1 MQALRSFMDAAAPQ
15 DGGPYYMRPPASV
28 VGSKAH
34 TPLPVQ
40 LASQPA
46 LTASLDAQ
54 IEEPEHSPRFM
65 RAGTGA
71 PVLLAVGFWFVA
83 ATRAHHVS
91 EIQVHLSQ
99 LLPLIAP
106 QTIMRGGAGLPALLA
121 WGFCYVAAY
130 HSPSCLGS
138 CTPHNCCL

>member
-1 MQALRSFMDAAAPQ
+1 MKLQSSALLTAFSLVVVAQPCNAPCQQPTGVSALQAVRSFLDAAPPQ

-28 VGSKAH
+28 VGSKGR

-65 RAGTGA
+65 RAGAGA
-71 PVLLAVGFWFVA
+71 PALLAVGF
-83 ATRAHHVS
+83 
-91 EIQVHLSQ
+91 
-99 LLPLIAP
+99 
-106 QTIMRGGAGLPALLA
+106 
-121 WGFCYVAAY
+121 
-130 HSPSCLGS
+130 
-138 CTPHNCCL
+138 

>member
-1 MQALRSFMDAAAPQ
+1 MKVAQPCDGAASSTGPCQQPTGVSALQALRSFMDAAAPQ

-28 VGSKAH
+28 VGSKAR

-71 PVLLAVGFWFVA
+71 PVLLAVGYWFVA
-83 ATRAHHVS
+83 A
-91 EIQVHLSQ
+91 
-99 LLPLIAP
+99 
-106 QTIMRGGAGLPALLA
+106 
-121 WGFCYVAAY
+121 Y
-130 HSPSCLGS
+130 
-138 CTPHNCCL
+138 

>member
-1 MQALRSFMDAAAPQ
+1 MSALQAVRSFLDAAPPQ

-28 VGSKAH
+28 VGSKGR

-65 RAGTGA
+65 RAGAGA
-71 PVLLAVGFWFVA
+71 
-83 ATRAHHVS
+83 
-91 EIQVHLSQ
+91 
-99 LLPLIAP
+99 
-106 QTIMRGGAGLPALLA
+106 PALLA
-121 WGFCYVAAY
+121 VEF
-130 HSPSCLGS
+130 
-138 CTPHNCCL
+138 